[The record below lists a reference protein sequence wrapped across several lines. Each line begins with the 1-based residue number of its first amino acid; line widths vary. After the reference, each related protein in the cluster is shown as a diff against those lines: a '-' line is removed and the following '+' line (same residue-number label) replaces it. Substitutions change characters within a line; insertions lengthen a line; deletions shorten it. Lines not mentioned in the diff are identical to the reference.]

1 MSQIKHG
8 EIWLANLS
16 PTIGRDQ
23 AEMRPVLIP
32 SSDYFNQGFAQLVF
46 AIPITSK
53 DKNIRSHVAVFPPE
67 GGLTL
72 PSFIMC
78 EAMRSISKQRLVK
91 HLGSISP
98 ETMHEAED
106 TLKILL
112 EIQ

>member
-1 MSQIKHG
+1 MMQIKRG

-16 PTIGRDQ
+16 PTIGREQ
-23 AEMRPVLIP
+23 AGMRPVLIP
-32 SSDYFNQGFAQLVF
+32 SADYFNQGFAELVY

-67 GGLTL
+67 GGLTM

-78 EAMRSISKQRLVK
+78 EAMRSISKQRLVNQ
-91 HLGSISP
+91 LGMITP
-98 ETMHEAED
+98 ATMHEVED

-112 EIQ
+112 AL